1 MQESVYVHHTA
12 CLRECVC
19 ESAQERERERERERR
34 AKKPKVLLCGFPV
47 EDKLKL
53 LVEKKT
59 TFLAL
64 GKKKILIPD
73 EIK

>member
-1 MQESVYVHHTA
+1 M
-12 CLRECVC
+12 
-19 ESAQERERERERERR
+19 SAHKREREGKREEERR
-34 AKKPKVLLCGFPV
+34 AKNSKVLLCGFPV